1 MSKTQ
6 VTAPVNADEVA
17 DAFMQIS
24 ELFSFLS
31 NSFRG
36 ASSAGGSTADSG
48 KAAGSVRGAA
58 TKTAAKPA
66 ARAAAGTPT
75 DDLTEDDLREAL
87 SALAEAKG
95 RDALVSALAAVDAG
109 KFSEVDPDR
118 YQELKDAIDAE
129 MGKPDEEPATPP
141 PAAKTTTTKKAA
153 AKPKGPTLA
162 EVQERFTELVGVDR
176 DAAVALLKKYKVKKF
191 GELPATTDTVK
202 LSADVE
208 AAFPEEGGDE
218 DLV

>member
-48 KAAGSVRGAA
+48 KAAGAVRGAA

-66 ARAAAGTPT
+66 ARAAAEASAG
-75 DDLTEDDLREAL
+75 DLTEDDLREAL
-87 SALAEAKG
+87 SALAEVKG
-95 RDALVSALAAVDAG
+95 RDALVSALAAVEAG

-129 MGKPDEEPATPP
+129 MDKPDEEPATPP
-141 PAAKTTTTKKAA
+141 PAAKTTTKKAA

>member
-6 VTAPVNADEVA
+6 VTAPVNADEIA
-17 DAFMQIS
+17 DTFMQIS
-24 ELFSFLS
+24 EQFAFLA

-36 ASSAGGSTADSG
+36 ARTGSGSAGVDGP
-48 KAAGSVRGAA
+48 AAGAVRGAA
-58 TKTAAKPA
+58 TKTAGKPA
-66 ARAAAGTPT
+66 ARAAAEPAATE
-75 DDLTEDDLREAL
+75 LSEDDMREAL

-129 MGKPDEEPATPP
+129 MSKPDEEPAAP
-141 PAAKTTTTKKAA
+141 AKTTKKTVS
-153 AKPKGPTLA
+153 KPKGPALA

-191 GELPATTDTVK
+191 GELPATTDTVG
-202 LSADVE
+202 LMADVE
-208 AAFPEEGGDE
+208 AAFPEDAAD

>member
-6 VTAPVNADEVA
+6 VTAPVNADEIA
-17 DAFMQIS
+17 DTCMQIS
-24 ELFSFLS
+24 ELFSFLA

-36 ASSAGGSTADSG
+36 ARAGSGSAGVDGQ
-48 KAAGSVRGAA
+48 AAGAVRGAA
-58 TKTAAKPA
+58 AKSAARPA
-66 ARAAAGTPT
+66 ARAAAPTP
-75 DDLTEDDLREAL
+75 DAADPDLTEDDLREAL

-95 RDALVSALAAVDAG
+95 RDALVAALAAVEAG
-109 KFSEVDPDR
+109 KFSEVEPDR

-129 MGKPDEEPATPP
+129 MDKPDEEPAVPVK
-141 PAAKTTTTKKAA
+141 ATTTKKTAS
-153 AKPKGPTLA
+153 KPKGPTMA

-202 LSADVE
+202 LMADVE
-208 AAFPEEGGDE
+208 AAFPEDADDG
-218 DLV
+218 LV

>member
-48 KAAGSVRGAA
+48 KAAGAVRGAA
-58 TKTAAKPA
+58 SKTTAKPA
-66 ARAAAGTPT
+66 ARAAAETPS
-75 DDLTEDDLREAL
+75 DDLTEDDMREAL

-129 MGKPDEEPATPP
+129 MDKPDEEPAT
-141 PAAKTTTTKKAA
+141 TKKTVS
-153 AKPKGPTLA
+153 KPKGPTLA

-191 GELPATTDTVK
+191 GELPATTDTAK

-208 AAFPEEGGDE
+208 AAFPEEGGGE

>member
-6 VTAPVNADEVA
+6 VTAPVNADEIA

-24 ELFSFLS
+24 EQFAFHA

-36 ASSAGGSTADSG
+36 ASSAGGSTAGNG
-48 KAAGSVRGAA
+48 KTAGAVRGAPA
-58 TKTAAKPA
+58 KSAAKPA
-66 ARAAAGTPT
+66 ASAAQSAPADDPA

-87 SALAEAKG
+87 STLAEAKG
-95 RDALVSALAAVDAG
+95 RDALVAVLAAVDAG

-129 MGKPDEEPATPP
+129 MSKPDEEPAAPP
-141 PAAKTTTTKKAA
+141 PATKKTVS
-153 AKPKGPTLA
+153 KPKGPALA

-202 LSADVE
+202 LMADVE
-208 AAFPEEGGDE
+208 AAFPEDADDG
-218 DLV
+218 LV

>member
-48 KAAGSVRGAA
+48 KAAGAVRGAA
-58 TKTAAKPA
+58 SKTTTKPA
-66 ARAAAGTPT
+66 ARAAAETPS

-129 MGKPDEEPATPP
+129 MDKPDEEPAT
-141 PAAKTTTTKKAA
+141 TKKTVS
-153 AKPKGPTLA
+153 KPKGPTLA

-208 AAFPEEGGDE
+208 AAFPEEGGGE

>member
-6 VTAPVNADEVA
+6 VTAPVNADEIA

-24 ELFSFLS
+24 EQFAFLA

-36 ASSAGGSTADSG
+36 ASAAVGSTAGSG
-48 KAAGSVRGAA
+48 KTAGAVRGASA
-58 TKTAAKPA
+58 KSAAKSAASAAQSAPA
-66 ARAAAGTPT
+66 DDPA

-87 SALAEAKG
+87 SSLAELKG
-95 RDALVSALAAVDAG
+95 RDALVSVLAAVDAG

-118 YQELKDAIDAE
+118 YQELKSAIDAE
-129 MGKPDEEPATPP
+129 MAKPDEES
-141 PAAKTTTTKKAA
+141 AARASATKKTAS
-153 AKPKGPTLA
+153 KPKGPALA
-162 EVQERFTELVGVDR
+162 EVQERFTELVSVDR

-202 LSADVE
+202 LMADVE
-208 AAFPEEGGDE
+208 AAFPEDADDDG
-218 DLV
+218 LV

>member
-1 MSKTQ
+1 MTKTQ

-17 DAFMQIS
+17 DTFMQIS
-24 ELFSFLS
+24 ELFSFLA

-36 ASSAGGSTADSG
+36 ASPAGGG
-48 KAAGSVRGAA
+48 AAGGGKTDGAVRGTPA
-58 TKTAAKPA
+58 KPAAKPA
-66 ARAAAGTPT
+66 ASAAPPAPAS
-75 DDLTEDDLREAL
+75 DLTEDDMREAL
-87 SALAEAKG
+87 SALAESKG

-129 MGKPDEEPATPP
+129 MAKPDEEPAAPP
-141 PAAKTTTTKKAA
+141 PAAKKTAS
-153 AKPKGPTLA
+153 KPKGPALA

-202 LSADVE
+202 LLADVE

>member
-1 MSKTQ
+1 MSNTQ
-6 VTAPVNADEVA
+6 ATAPVNADEVA

-24 ELFSFLS
+24 ELFAFLA

-36 ASSAGGSTADSG
+36 AGASGGSPAGSG
-48 KAAGSVRGAA
+48 KAAGAVRGAA
-58 TKTAAKPA
+58 TKTAGKPA
-66 ARAAAGTPT
+66 ARAAAEPAATE
-75 DDLTEDDLREAL
+75 LSEDDMREAL

-129 MGKPDEEPATPP
+129 MSKPDEEPAAPP
-141 PAAKTTTTKKAA
+141 PATKKTVS
-153 AKPKGPTLA
+153 KPKGPALA

-202 LSADVE
+202 LMADVE
-208 AAFPEEGGDE
+208 AAFPGEVDDG
-218 DLV
+218 LV

>member
-48 KAAGSVRGAA
+48 KAAGAVRGAA
-58 TKTAAKPA
+58 PKTTAKPA
-66 ARAAAGTPT
+66 ARAAAETPA

-129 MGKPDEEPATPP
+129 MDKPDEEPATPP
-141 PAAKTTTTKKAA
+141 PAAKTATKKAA

>member
-48 KAAGSVRGAA
+48 KAAGAVRGAA
-58 TKTAAKPA
+58 PKTTAKPA
-66 ARAAAGTPT
+66 ARAAAETPA

-129 MGKPDEEPATPP
+129 MDKPDEEPATPP
-141 PAAKTTTTKKAA
+141 PAAKTTTKKAA

>member
-6 VTAPVNADEVA
+6 VTAPVNADEIA

-24 ELFSFLS
+24 EQFAFLA

-36 ASSAGGSTADSG
+36 ASSAGGSTAGSG
-48 KAAGSVRGAA
+48 KTAGAVRGAPA
-58 TKTAAKPA
+58 KPAAKPA
-66 ARAAAGTPT
+66 ASAAQSAPADDPA

-95 RDALVSALAAVDAG
+95 RDALVAVLAAVDAG

-129 MGKPDEEPATPP
+129 MAKPDDEPAAPP
-141 PAAKTTTTKKAA
+141 PAAKKAA
-153 AKPKGPTLA
+153 AKPKGPAMA

-202 LSADVE
+202 LMADVE
-208 AAFPEEGGDE
+208 AAFPEDADDG
-218 DLV
+218 LV

>member
-66 ARAAAGTPT
+66 ARAAAETPT

-141 PAAKTTTTKKAA
+141 PAAKTTTKKAA

-208 AAFPEEGGDE
+208 AAFPEEGGVE

>member
-48 KAAGSVRGAA
+48 KAAGAVRGAA
-58 TKTAAKPA
+58 SKTTAKPA
-66 ARAAAGTPT
+66 ARAAAETPS
-75 DDLTEDDLREAL
+75 DDLTEDDMREAL

-129 MGKPDEEPATPP
+129 MGKPDEEPAT
-141 PAAKTTTTKKAA
+141 TKKTVS
-153 AKPKGPTLA
+153 KPKGPTLA

-208 AAFPEEGGDE
+208 AAFPEEGGGE

>member
-48 KAAGSVRGAA
+48 KAAGAVRGAA
-58 TKTAAKPA
+58 PKTAAKPA
-66 ARAAAGTPT
+66 ARAAAEAPT

-129 MGKPDEEPATPP
+129 MDKPDEEPAAPP
-141 PAAKTTTTKKAA
+141 PAAKTTTKKAA

-176 DAAVALLKKYKVKKF
+176 DAAVALLKKYKAKKF